1 MKLLTKAIEAKL
13 AKAPLYSQEKDSR
26 PVIIVKFFNPT
37 GAGSWYVIEGQKLD
51 DGDWEFFG
59 LADILEP
66 ELGYFRLS
74 ELQCFR
80 GRFGL
85 GIERDLH
92 FENKFLDISQSP
104 PEVSDIVLG
113 AQADELAVRSDLS
126 EGIST

>member
-13 AKAPLYSQEKDSR
+13 QKHPLGSTDTPGRHE
-26 PVIIVKFFNPT
+26 ILVKFFNPT
-37 GAGSWYVIEGQKLD
+37 GSGTWYVTEGEFLPAGPD
-51 DGDWEFFG
+51 NGPVDDWEFFG

-74 ELQCFR
+74 ELADFK

-92 FENKFLDISQSP
+92 FEGKFLDTSKFP
-104 PEVSDIVLG
+104 VEVVS
-113 AQADELAVRSDLS
+113 
-126 EGIST
+126 